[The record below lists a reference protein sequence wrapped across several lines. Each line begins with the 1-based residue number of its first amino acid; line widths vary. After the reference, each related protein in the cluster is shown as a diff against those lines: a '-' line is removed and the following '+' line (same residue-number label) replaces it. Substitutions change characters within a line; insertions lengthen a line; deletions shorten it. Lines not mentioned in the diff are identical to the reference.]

1 MCVSVGVRESTNVCV
16 SGSEGVDECVCQW
29 ECGSRRMRVAV
40 GVREST
46 NVSLSGSEGVDECVS
61 QWE

>member
-1 MCVSVGVRESTNVCV
+1 MCLSVGVRESTNVPL
-16 SGSEGVDECVCQW
+16 SGSEGC
-29 ECGSRRMRVAV
+29 RRMCLSV

>member
-1 MCVSVGVRESTNVCV
+1 MCLSVGVRESTNVSL
-16 SGSEGVDECVCQW
+16 SGSEGVDECVS
-29 ECGSRRMRVAV
+29 GSEGV

>member
-1 MCVSVGVRESTNVCV
+1 MCLSGIERVDECVSVGVRESTNVSQWEWESRRMCL
-16 SGSEGVDECVCQW
+16 SGSESVDECV
-29 ECGSRRMRVAV
+29 SV

-46 NVSLSGSEGVDECVS
+46 NVS

>member
-1 MCVSVGVRESTNVCV
+1 MCLS
-16 SGSEGVDECVCQW
+16 
-29 ECGSRRMRVAV
+29 V

-61 QWE
+61 VGVGESTNVSLSGSEGVDECVSQWE

>member
-1 MCVSVGVRESTNVCV
+1 MCLS
-16 SGSEGVDECVCQW
+16 
-29 ECGSRRMRVAV
+29 V

-61 QWE
+61 VEVRESTNVCQWE

>member
-1 MCVSVGVRESTNVCV
+1 MCLS
-16 SGSEGVDECVCQW
+16 
-29 ECGSRRMRVAV
+29 V

-61 QWE
+61 VGVRESTNVSQWE

>member
-1 MCVSVGVRESTNVCV
+1 MCLSGSERVDECVSVGVRESTNVSRRMCL
-16 SGSEGVDECVCQW
+16 SGSERVDECV
-29 ECGSRRMRVAV
+29 SV

-46 NVSLSGSEGVDECVS
+46 NVS

>member
-1 MCVSVGVRESTNVCV
+1 MFLS
-16 SGSEGVDECVCQW
+16 
-29 ECGSRRMRVAV
+29 V

-46 NVSLSGSEGVDECVS
+46 NVSLSGSEGVDECVF

>member
-1 MCVSVGVRESTNVCV
+1 MCLS
-16 SGSEGVDECVCQW
+16 
-29 ECGSRRMRVAV
+29 V

-61 QWE
+61 QSTNVSLSGSEGVDECVSQWE

>member
-1 MCVSVGVRESTNVCV
+1 MCEVRESTNVSL
-16 SGSEGVDECVCQW
+16 SGSEG
-29 ECGSRRMRVAV
+29 V

>member
-1 MCVSVGVRESTNVCV
+1 MCL
-16 SGSEGVDECVCQW
+16 SGSERVDECV
-29 ECGSRRMRVAV
+29 SV

>member
-1 MCVSVGVRESTNVCV
+1 MCLSGSERVDECVSVGVRESTNVCL
-16 SGSEGVDECVCQW
+16 SGSERVDECV
-29 ECGSRRMRVAV
+29 SV

-46 NVSLSGSEGVDECVS
+46 NVS

>member
-1 MCVSVGVRESTNVCV
+1 MCLSVGVRESTNV
-16 SGSEGVDECVCQW
+16 SLS
-29 ECGSRRMRVAV
+29 

>member
-1 MCVSVGVRESTNVCV
+1 MCL
-16 SGSEGVDECVCQW
+16 SGSERVDECV
-29 ECGSRRMRVAV
+29 SV

-46 NVSLSGSEGVDECVS
+46 NVSLSGSEGVDECAS

>member
-1 MCVSVGVRESTNVCV
+1 MCLSVGV
-16 SGSEGVDECVCQW
+16 
-29 ECGSRRMRVAV
+29 GSRRMCLSV

>member
-1 MCVSVGVRESTNVCV
+1 MCL
-16 SGSEGVDECVCQW
+16 SGSERVDECV
-29 ECGSRRMRVAV
+29 SL
-40 GVREST
+40 GVRGST

>member
-1 MCVSVGVRESTNVCV
+1 MCLSVGVRESTNVSL
-16 SGSEGVDECVCQW
+16 SGSEC
-29 ECGSRRMRVAV
+29 SRRMCLSG

-46 NVSLSGSEGVDECVS
+46 NVSLSGSEGVNECVS

>member
-1 MCVSVGVRESTNVCV
+1 MCLS
-16 SGSEGVDECVCQW
+16 
-29 ECGSRRMRVAV
+29 V

-61 QWE
+61 VGVRASTNVSSQWE

>member
-1 MCVSVGVRESTNVCV
+1 MCLP
-16 SGSEGVDECVCQW
+16 
-29 ECGSRRMRVAV
+29 V

-61 QWE
+61 VGVRESTNVSQWE

>member
-1 MCVSVGVRESTNVCV
+1 MCLSGSERVDECVSVGVRESTNVSQSL
-16 SGSEGVDECVCQW
+16 SGSERVDECV
-29 ECGSRRMRVAV
+29 SV

-46 NVSLSGSEGVDECVS
+46 NVS

>member
-1 MCVSVGVRESTNVCV
+1 
-16 SGSEGVDECVCQW
+16 
-29 ECGSRRMRVAV
+29 MRVAV

>member
-1 MCVSVGVRESTNVCV
+1 MCLSGSERVDECVSVGVRESTNVSSL
-16 SGSEGVDECVCQW
+16 SGSERVDECV
-29 ECGSRRMRVAV
+29 SV

-46 NVSLSGSEGVDECVS
+46 NVS

>member
-1 MCVSVGVRESTNVCV
+1 MCLSVGVRES
-16 SGSEGVDECVCQW
+16 
-29 ECGSRRMRVAV
+29 A
-40 GVREST
+40 